1 MISEMGVKPRD
12 RSMLRDPRQKFKT
25 AISMVKA
32 VVRMQRMSQEWK
44 KTRKLGEGLKRAK
57 GEMLKR
63 RDSSGKGL
71 VE

>member
-1 MISEMGVKPRD
+1 MISEMGVKPRG
-12 RSMLRDPRQKFKT
+12 RSMLRDPLQKFKT

-57 GEMLKR
+57 SELLKR
-63 RDSSGKGL
+63 KDGSSGKGL
-71 VE
+71 V